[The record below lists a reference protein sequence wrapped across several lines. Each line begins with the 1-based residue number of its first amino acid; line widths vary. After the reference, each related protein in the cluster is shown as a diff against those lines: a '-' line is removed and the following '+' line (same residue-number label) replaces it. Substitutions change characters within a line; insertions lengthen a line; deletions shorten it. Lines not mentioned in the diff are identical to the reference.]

1 MTTATSDINTRI
13 KELTTALEQK
23 SQRLNAI
30 SNTITDET
38 GKGHMV
44 ISPEAHA
51 DYQKTLGE
59 AREIK
64 ALLLEQKEH
73 RDIERF
79 LDEPN
84 EPSYAAHDAAAVA
97 HGKQYK
103 SLSEAFL
110 GSDAYAEMKSGSF
123 RQLGQVAEFEQGLY
137 SFERKD
143 IFSLSAGTHTTP
155 AFGTA
160 ENVGLAERQRRPGR
174 VRDLFPSEQTQ
185 SNILY
190 GIRQI
195 GFTNN
200 ARRVPEREQ
209 PNGGP
214 ALGND
219 TDVFGKAPKSKLSFI
234 PYTAPIVELAHTVHI
249 HKNTL
254 ADESRIRGIIDRD
267 LVDGLKLKED
277 EEILYGAGNGDEI
290 TGLFNIPGAQEYT
303 GLVADAKYK
312 SLQLRRS
319 ATMAILAFF
328 EPNGVVLH
336 PFDWEEIETE
346 RDEHGQYL
354 IAVSIA
360 VGGEKRVW
368 RMRVVDT
375 AAITQ
380 GTFLT
385 CSFGY
390 GAKLFDREAVS
401 VQASTETGEAF
412 ERGYVV
418 LRGSERIGLAV
429 DRPES
434 LVLGT
439 FAPAP

>member
-1 MTTATSDINTRI
+1 MTTASDINKRI
-13 KELTTALEQK
+13 KELTSALETK
-23 SQRLNAI
+23 TARLNDI
-30 SNTITDET
+30 SNTVTDET

-44 ISPEAHA
+44 ISTEAHA
-51 DYQKTLGE
+51 DYTKTLGE
-59 AREIK
+59 AKQIRKLIE
-64 ALLLEQKEH
+64 EQKEH
-73 RDIERF
+73 LDLERF

-84 EPSYAAHDAAAVA
+84 EPSYAARDAVQVA

-110 GSDAYAEMKSGSF
+110 GSDAYSEMKSGGF
-123 RQLGQVAEFEQGLY
+123 RQLGQVAEFDQGLY

-143 IFSLSAGTHTTP
+143 IFSLSAGTHTTT
-155 AFGTA
+155 AFGEA

-174 VRDLFPSEQTQ
+174 VRDLFPSERTQ
-185 SNILY
+185 ANMLY
-190 GIRQI
+190 GIRQT
-195 GFTNN
+195 GFVNN
-200 ARRVPEREQ
+200 ARQVPEREQ

-219 TDVFGKAPKSKLSFI
+219 TDVFGKAPKSKLSFVA
-234 PYTAPIVELAHTVHI
+234 YTAPIVELAHIVHV

-254 ADESRIRGIIDRD
+254 ADESRLRGIIDRD

-277 EEILYGAGNGDEI
+277 EEILYGSGNGDSI
-290 TGLFNIPGAQEYT
+290 TGLFNVQGAQDYT
-303 GLVADAKYK
+303 GLPEDAKYK

-346 RDEHGQYL
+346 RDENGQYL

-375 AAITQ
+375 AAINQ

-385 CSFGY
+385 ASFGY
-390 GAKLFDREAVS
+390 GAKLFDRESVS

-434 LVLGT
+434 LVLGQ
-439 FAPAP
+439 FATTP

>member
-1 MTTATSDINTRI
+1 MTTATSDINKRI
-13 KELTTALEQK
+13 KELTSALETK
-23 SQRLNAI
+23 TARLNAI
-30 SNTITDET
+30 SNTVTDED

-44 ISPEAHA
+44 VSTEAAA
-51 DYQKTLGE
+51 DYHKTLGE

-64 ALLLEQKEH
+64 KLIDAQKEH
-73 RDIERF
+73 HGYERF

-84 EPSYAAHDAAAVA
+84 EPSVAARDAVA
-97 HGKQYK
+97 VAQGKQFK
-103 SLSEAFL
+103 SLSEAYL
-110 GSDAYAEMKSGSF
+110 DSDAYSEMKSGGF

-155 AFGTA
+155 AFGSA

-185 SNILY
+185 ANILY
-190 GIRQI
+190 GIRQV

-200 ARRVPEREQ
+200 ARQVPEREQ
-209 PNGGP
+209 PNGSP

-234 PYTAPIVELAHTVHI
+234 PYTAPIIELAHTVHI

-267 LVDGLKLKED
+267 LVDGLKLRED
-277 EEILYGAGNGDEI
+277 EEILYGTGNGDAI
-290 TGLFNIPGAQEYT
+290 TGLFNVQGAQEYT
-303 GLVADAKYK
+303 GLAADVKYK

-346 RDEHGQYL
+346 RDETGQYL

-360 VGGEKRVW
+360 VGGDKRVW

-375 AAITQ
+375 AAINQ

-385 CSFGY
+385 ASFGY
-390 GAKLFDREAVS
+390 GAKLFDRESVS

-434 LVLGT
+434 LVLGE
-439 FAPAP
+439 FATP